1 MVQPIKLQRMKKM
14 NNLYS
19 PKGKVWF
26 QKNDDSKRW
35 DNASENEEK
44 FERLETS
51 KGDSILTNLTKSDR
65 FKKAKVY

>member
-1 MVQPIKLQRMKKM
+1 MQPIKLQRERK
-14 NNLYS
+14 LS
-19 PKGKVWF
+19 GAWTPKGKVWF

>member
-1 MVQPIKLQRMKKM
+1 MQPIKLIREKKF
-14 NNLYS
+14 S
-19 PKGKVWF
+19 RAWTPKQPVWF